1 MLHGLDAVETDAPSQ
16 LSPASG
22 GELKGQGDVVA
33 GTVERVVDRLN
44 QLIVMLSSVALV
56 AAACVLTYSVASRYF
71 LHLSTDWQ
79 DELSV
84 FLIVGAVFMSSAA
97 IQAQRGHVGIEAI
110 VGLLP
115 PRANAVRQWL
125 VDVASFVFCSY
136 FAWKS
141 WTLLDEAWVEDYH
154 SESTWGPPLWIP
166 YSLMAVGMT
175 LLALQ
180 LLLQAAKPLY
190 GRRA

>member
-1 MLHGLDAVETDAPSQ
+1 MLHGLDAVETETPPVPAADA
-16 LSPASG
+16 
-22 GELKGQGDVVA
+22 A
-33 GTVERVVDRLN
+33 GAVERVVDRLN
-44 QLIVMLSSVALV
+44 QLIVMVSSVALV

-97 IQAQRGHVGIEAI
+97 IQAQRGHVAIEAI
-110 VGLLP
+110 VSLLP
-115 PRANAVRQWL
+115 PRANAARQWL

-166 YSLMAVGMT
+166 YSVMAVGMT
-175 LLALQ
+175 LLAVQ
-180 LLLQAAKPLY
+180 LLLQVVRPSR
-190 GRRA
+190 GRHR